1 MKFNINIDQRFCL
14 EWGLNFAEGA
24 VFGILY
30 NLSSWADPVVID
42 GQIFYHASRNKV
54 MDELPMLTD
63 KPDTIYRIFKHLSDP
78 QRALIQYEKDGRKDL
93 IRLTDRGKTWNSE
106 KNPSLADNSENFPA
120 ELGKKSENNSEK
132 NPTDNNTSI
141 ISTTIDRENAPE
153 KIPPPVV
160 ENPNALQW
168 GDGAEMRLE
177 KANALVRG
185 YVLANPERLQDMC
198 KQARNRCNET
208 GFWDELGEY
217 LRHHADNYQIM
228 QNPVKALT
236 SGPSN
241 FVSWLSKP
249 WCRDKYLTAQPDQP
263 KRRATSHP
271 QPERERMTPE
281 QALAL
286 REKYAVK

>member
-30 NLSSWADPVVID
+30 NLSSWADPVMID

-54 MDELPMLTD
+54 MGELPMLTD

-141 ISTTIDRENAPE
+141 ISTTNN
-153 KIPPPVV
+153 
-160 ENPNALQW
+160 NPLSPANEIESFRPQHIW
-168 GDGAEMRLE
+168 GDGTET
-177 KANALVRG
+177 
-185 YVLANPERLQDMC
+185 RLQ
-198 KQARNRCNET
+198 KAQAALKDYFEKNSFRRREISDAAKNTCNET
-208 GFWDELGEY
+208 QFD
-217 LRHHADNYQIM
+217 
-228 QNPVKALT
+228 
-236 SGPSN
+236 
-241 FVSWLSKP
+241 
-249 WCRDKYLTAQPDQP
+249 
-263 KRRATSHP
+263 
-271 QPERERMTPE
+271 
-281 QALAL
+281 
-286 REKYAVK
+286 